1 MKTNPS
7 TSNDSNDEVLPQDL
21 LHDYLALNDKNAL
34 LASMTKMPNE
44 ERKKLKQLLAI
55 LKENFFCI

>member
-7 TSNDSNDEVLPQDL
+7 TSNDPNDEVLP
-21 LHDYLALNDKNAL
+21 HDYLALNDKNAL